1 MRADRIAVVDDG
13 RIVEL
18 GSHRELVD
26 RGGRYAE
33 MYAAW
38 VAHLADDDH
47 GHDADHASS
56 NVVSGAAPT

>member
-13 RIVEL
+13 RIVEV
-18 GSHRELVD
+18 GSHDELIE

-38 VAHLADDDH
+38 IEHLDDE
-47 GHDADHASS
+47 GPIAVPA
-56 NVVSGAAPT
+56 